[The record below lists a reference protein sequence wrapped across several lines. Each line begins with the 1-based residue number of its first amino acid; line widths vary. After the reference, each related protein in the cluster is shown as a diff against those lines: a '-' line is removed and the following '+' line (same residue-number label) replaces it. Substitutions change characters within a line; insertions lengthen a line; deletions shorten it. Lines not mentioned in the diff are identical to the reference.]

1 MTSPDLLTDQWGEG
15 SGGLV
20 FTSWQKVARWRLRRG
35 PSDIVCTFGF
45 DLFRPDA
52 VTTAVK
58 QRLEGIYI
66 P

>member
-1 MTSPDLLTDQWGEG
+1 VTSPDLLTDRVGERR
-15 SGGLV
+15 GGLV
-20 FTSWQKVARWRLRRG
+20 LTSWQKVRRWRLRRG